1 MTDPIHRKLED
12 LLKQFDLYYD
22 RRRGYYRDQRKPIR
36 KILGVTALAQ
46 ALISVLLQR
55 PDDARARPG
64 DYFKDDDA
72 YNFIFGEDVYPLP
85 VHVGCVRL
93 LRVVEAFIDNED
105 IDRGDAKNIKF
116 YVLWLLSVMLA
127 QDIAP
132 TTTLHLLR
140 DPETI
145 DPQMI
150 KACFKLA
157 VKRYEQL
164 AVHSDRDIVAKG
176 PELLK
181 ALRTDIKRRLPKKK
195 AKKGRP
201 EKIIPEATLM
211 SSLATMRL
219 MSPQMTR
226 HAVDEATG
234 LQPLRRPSP
243 PSPMCQRICFFASSI
258 SHKWKSP
265 PLNKTNPV
273 NTMEKS
279 ALPSPFTSPEMMVL
293 PLLNDSLSS
302 PRAPLK
308 GFKPMKLKSGSPA
321 ALPLASIA
329 ERSMMSPVLQ

>member
-1 MTDPIHRKLED
+1 LNNGITILASKANNAGHLRLSLEDPQIVNGLQTSREVFSYFTDKKPSAEERAILIRVIETQDAEVRDFVIKATNSQNRMPQASLRMTDPIHRKLED

-72 YNFIFGEDVYPLP
+72 YNSIFGEDVYPLP

-195 AKKGRP
+195 QKKGAP
-201 EKIIPEATLM
+201 KK
-211 SSLATMRL
+211 SS
-219 MSPQMTR
+219 QK
-226 HAVDEATG
+226 
-234 LQPLRRPSP
+234 RR
-243 PSPMCQRICFFASSI
+243 
-258 SHKWKSP
+258 
-265 PLNKTNPV
+265 
-273 NTMEKS
+273 
-279 ALPSPFTSPEMMVL
+279 
-293 PLLNDSLSS
+293 
-302 PRAPLK
+302 
-308 GFKPMKLKSGSPA
+308 
-321 ALPLASIA
+321 
-329 ERSMMSPVLQ
+329 